1 MHEFEDMV
9 TLVQGWFRKETE
21 QRKKEFLSTPKE
33 KLEMYHSSLGRSIR
47 NEFKLWDNE
56 WVPVI
61 QDGTDCSPDHPDQ
74 VSMKVIETVWERL
87 QSS

>member
-9 TLVQGWFRKETE
+9 SLVQGWLRKETE
-21 QRKKEFLSTPKE
+21 QRKKEFLNTPKE

-47 NEFKLWDNE
+47 NEFKLWDRE
-56 WVPVI
+56 WVADI

-74 VSMKVIETVWERL
+74 VSMKVIETVWERQ